1 MAFPKEENIA
11 NTLEEQ
17 LQQMNNSHSPIHT
30 NEQYRSFKDRQ
41 EASAGKLS
49 GDKNQRPQDRS
60 MTYSGNQSRFEQ
72 ATNMVKIDK
81 PTDFQNQSQGRFE
94 EEPMKVRQLEEQI
107 ASLKSI
113 IEEKELL
120 IE

>member
-1 MAFPKEENIA
+1 
-11 NTLEEQ
+11 
-17 LQQMNNSHSPIHT
+17 MNNSHSPIHT

-81 PTDFQNQSQGRFE
+81 PTDFQNQSSQPRFE
-94 EEPMKVRQLEEQI
+94 EDPMKVRQLEEQI
-107 ASLKSI
+107 TSLKAM
-113 IEEKELL
+113 IEEKEIFIDQLSK
-120 IE
+120 